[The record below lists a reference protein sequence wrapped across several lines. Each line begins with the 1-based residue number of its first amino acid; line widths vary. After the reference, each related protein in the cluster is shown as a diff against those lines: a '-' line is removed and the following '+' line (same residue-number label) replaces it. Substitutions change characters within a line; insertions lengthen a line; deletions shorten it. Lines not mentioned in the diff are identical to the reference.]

1 MVWTKILDL
10 FKSDFFKVS
19 IWSGIAALVRMG
31 INLAISKVLAIFIG
45 PSGFALVGQLQNGLA
60 IFRTISTGAIS
71 NGVTKYVA
79 NNGSNKDKQTTF
91 IRAAI
96 RITSICSVITSVLIL
111 VFARSISLYLFQ
123 QDIYT
128 DIVVFFGM
136 SLSFFAFNGL
146 FLAIVNGKKEFK
158 KFIVASIS
166 GAVFTLVLTFLFVY
180 SWGLYGAL
188 LAFAI
193 AQSLVFFVTAVM
205 VRSDLK
211 QWFSGFFNKA
221 ISTEHYVSLL
231 KFALMALTTALI
243 VPFVQIL
250 IRNHIID
257 HVSLTDAGIWEG
269 MNKISTTY
277 LGLITLSLTTYYLP
291 HISEIKDNLEVK
303 NEVKKTLMSIFPIIL
318 IITVII
324 FLLKSFIINLLF
336 TVEFMPMESLFSV
349 KLVGDIFKILSWVL
363 SFVML
368 AKAMTKLFIAT
379 EIVFSGALYLLSI
392 YLVNSLG
399 LIGSVYAYTVNYM
412 AYFVFL
418 ALVLNYQLKR
428 TSTVHE

>member
-1 MVWTKILDL
+1 MLIHKLRNL
-10 FKSDFFKVS
+10 LKSDFFKVS
-19 IWSGIAALVRMG
+19 IWSGAAAVVRMG
-31 INLAISKVLAIFIG
+31 VNLAISKVLAIFVG

-79 NNGSNKDKQTTF
+79 ENGSDKEQQTTY
-91 IRAAI
+91 IKAAI

-111 VFARSISLYLFQ
+111 VFARSISVYLFQ
-123 QDIYT
+123 QETYI
-128 DIVVFFGM
+128 DIVVFFGLG
-136 SLSFFAFNGL
+136 LSFFAFNGL

-158 KFIVASIS
+158 KFIIASIS
-166 GAVFTLVLTFLFVY
+166 GAFFTLLLTVLFVY
-180 SWGLYGAL
+180 AWGLYGAL

-193 AQSLVFFVTAVM
+193 AQSLVFFVTAFM
-205 VRSDLK
+205 IRANLK
-211 QWFSGFFNKA
+211 RWFSGFFSKA
-221 ISTEHYVSLL
+221 ISKEHYTNLL
-231 KFALMALTTALI
+231 KYALMVLTSALI

-257 HVSLTDAGIWEG
+257 QVSLTDAGIWEG

-291 HISEIKDNLEVK
+291 RISEIKDNLKVK
-303 NEVKKTLMSIFPIIL
+303 SEVKKTLIAIFPIIVVST
-318 IITVII
+318 III
-324 FLLKSFIINLLF
+324 FLLRSFIIKLLF
-336 TVEFMPMESLFSV
+336 TAEFMPMESLFSV

-379 EIVFSGALYLLSI
+379 EIVFSGALYMLSI

-399 LIGSVYAYTVNYM
+399 LIGSVYAYT
-412 AYFVFL
+412 
-418 ALVLNYQLKR
+418 
-428 TSTVHE
+428 